1 MTDQTIP
8 GVTDEDRRLSHEWAA
23 NVRRRPGA
31 YLPEEQATARVIL
44 NAISTPPR
52 PTLADMTEEERAE
65 CQWMLA
71 DVNSPQVGDSP
82 CVIINITDTGVML
95 YDQEGL
101 DYWRSHNEVTPR
113 PDLPRLTW
121 PGDKETAPVADPVPP
136 NTLAV
141 GSMWHDVDAL
151 TLACKESERDQ
162 ITVIDCD
169 GDVSVW
175 GADARWW
182 EMGLLDFG
190 FEPYTIIH
198 AGKKAD
204 Q

>member
-1 MTDQTIP
+1 MTDQNFHEELRATIREA
-8 GVTDEDRRLSHEWAA
+8 VASYLDTCTDEELRELATESL
-23 NVRRRPGA
+23 
-31 YLPEEQATARVIL
+31 LPP
-44 NAISTPPR
+44 TPL

-113 PDLPRLTW
+113 PDLPHMKW
-121 PGDKETAPVADPVPP
+121 PGDQETAPAPALPDGWRLADHKLYGRVIVTSTSTSPNGDGYVYILLSTTESKGYDWVFCPV
-136 NTLAV
+136 NR
-141 GSMWHDVDAL
+141 L
-151 TLACKESERDQ
+151 TFLDTDQ
-162 ITVIDCD
+162 
-169 GDVSVW
+169 
-175 GADARWW
+175 
-182 EMGLLDFG
+182 E
-190 FEPYTIIH
+190 
-198 AGKKAD
+198 AG